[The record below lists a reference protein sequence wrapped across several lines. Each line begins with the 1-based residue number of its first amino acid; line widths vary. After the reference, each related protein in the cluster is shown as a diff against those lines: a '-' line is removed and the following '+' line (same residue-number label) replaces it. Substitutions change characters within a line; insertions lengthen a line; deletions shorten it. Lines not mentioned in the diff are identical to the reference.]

1 MPWEQ
6 WGDFYNEVIEP
17 LANEGADIRVDV
29 SIIAKGDAAIRENTV
44 EFGIK
49 EALSQRGIDAEVDA
63 R

>member
-1 MPWEQ
+1 
-6 WGDFYNEVIEP
+6 GDFYIDVIEP

-29 SIIAKGDAAIRENTV
+29 NIVAKGDAAIRENTV
-44 EFGIK
+44 ELGMK